1 MTIPSHTDDDFSMQH
16 AHRIYIPL
24 LTNDDVFFDIGEMT
38 LNLLQGEI
46 VEINNQLSNRIRND
60 CNQDAVHLIL
70 DWVIPGE

>member
-1 MTIPSHTDDDFSMQH
+1 
-16 AHRIYIPL
+16 L

-46 VEINNQLSNRIRND
+46 VEINNQLSHRIRND